1 MSSKSNLLQAD
12 GYQNLGIGLHHGDP
26 TISVRMPLAK
36 KKEFEVLADRL
47 IELGR
52 TKNKQDF
59 LRGLI
64 YADIENNL
72 DLIQGQPDQVADVA
86 IEPEPTPET
95 ATPKKSRVRK
105 TKTKENGANL

>member
-1 MSSKSNLLQAD
+1 MPPRSNLLQAD

-26 TISVRMPLAK
+26 TISVRMPVAK

-64 YADIENNL
+64 YTAIEENL

-86 IEPEPTPET
+86 IEP
-95 ATPKKSRVRK
+95 TPKPATKKTRTRK
-105 TKTKENGANL
+105 PKTKENGKNL